1 MREVNQQDG
10 TTFLICTHDEGVAAR
25 CSRRLT
31 LEDGQL
37 ASNVATPAGPMA
49 SAPGAEPKSP
59 V

>member
-10 TTFLICTHDEGVAAR
+10 ATFLICTHDEGVAAR

-37 ASNVATPAGPMA
+37 VSNVASLPD
-49 SAPGAEPKSP
+49 
-59 V
+59 